1 MKRPAAAMKRPAAR
15 QGARKVGLKRPAA
28 KAAKKWGRENP
39 DFIDLYSAQLGEA
52 TPEEIRKQIRQW
64 FGASVPD
71 MDGLECSLSDRS
83 SSGGAKLVW
92 RINVWAALSA
102 TGPEGPLSKGASW
115 GSVEK
120 VLTHTLTFY
129 AHTLTK
135 CKFGIGAM
143 TMARVTGRKSKKLL
157 RGAKARQHASC
168 EALWSER
175 VFVCASF
182 EL

>member
-92 RINVWAALSA
+92 RIKCLSCAECDWSGRA
-102 TGPEGPLSKGASW
+102 TFERGQLRIRGKGVDAHTDF
-115 GSVEK
+115 
-120 VLTHTLTFY
+120 LRTHTD
-129 AHTLTK
+129 K
-135 CKFGIGAM
+135 
-143 TMARVTGRKSKKLL
+143 V
-157 RGAKARQHASC
+157 
-168 EALWSER
+168 
-175 VFVCASF
+175 
-182 EL
+182 